1 MKSRKRGH
9 VVSEA
14 EKLLSRVVKLLTKA
28 RENRE
33 AAERLL
39 AEGMAAVEKEL
50 KETED
55 MSRVDRI
62 AELAEKVRGLAKRGL
77 LTGR

>member
-1 MKSRKRGH
+1 
-9 VVSEA
+9 
-14 EKLLSRVVKLLTKA
+14 LLTKA